1 MLLRDEGMLQTVF
14 SKHVTRRKVEMALDR
29 HALQV
34 SGQQA
39 TASEQR
45 ASSGWA
51 AGERE
56 QSPAAGG
63 GEAETTPPRV
73 LPQPPLD
80 FRLPKSAGGS
90 GASARRSLFT
100 SNQVVAVVRL
110 QAAVRGLLARA
121 SVRCSRQAAVRLQAA
136 ARGLHAVFGD
146 AEYAS
151 FACCGDES
159 SSSSDDDDEA
169 GAEAEAAVAGA

>member
-1 MLLRDEGMLQTVF
+1 MDGAEALRHLCKWLGEEAALPLEVLTGLEKKLAEEQVFQVEDLMLLRDEGMLQTVF
-14 SKHVTRRKVEMALDR
+14 SKHVTRRKVEIALDR

-34 SGQQA
+34 SGQQ
-39 TASEQR
+39 ASEQR

-56 QSPAAGG
+56 PSPAAGD
-63 GEAETTPPRV
+63 GEVETTPPRV

-121 SVRCSRQAAVRLQAA
+121 SVRCSR
-136 ARGLHAVFGD
+136 
-146 AEYAS
+146 
-151 FACCGDES
+151 
-159 SSSSDDDDEA
+159 
-169 GAEAEAAVAGA
+169 